1 MDLSQIPTDR
11 QIMSTENN
19 GYAEGVRDENLWPED
34 ILNSEMPLSDGI
46 PDPEDDRTGLEN
58 REVYN
63 EEGYENVD

>member
-1 MDLSQIPTDR
+1 MQFDSDR

-19 GYAEGVRDENLWPED
+19 GYAEGVRDESLWQED

-46 PDPEDDRTGLEN
+46 PDPEDDKTGLES

-63 EEGYENVD
+63 EEGFENVS